1 MTLSN
6 ILIVSAILFVIGLL
20 GTISKKSTVLV
31 IMSLELMFN
40 AAALSFV
47 AFSRFAPGGLLGVES
62 ASRVLSGQVMAIFI
76 IAIGAA
82 EAALALSLV
91 IAIYREKSSIEITNS
106 IDIKEA

>member
-1 MTLSN
+1 
-6 ILIVSAILFVIGLL
+6 
-20 GTISKKSTVLV
+20 
-31 IMSLELMFN
+31 
-40 AAALSFV
+40 
-47 AFSRFAPGGLLGVES
+47 
-62 ASRVLSGQVMAIFI
+62 MAIFI